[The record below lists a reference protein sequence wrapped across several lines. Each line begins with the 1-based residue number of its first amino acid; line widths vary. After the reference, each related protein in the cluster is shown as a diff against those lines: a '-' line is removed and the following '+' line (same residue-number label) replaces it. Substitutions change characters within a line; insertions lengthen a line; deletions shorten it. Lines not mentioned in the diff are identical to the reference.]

1 MPCVRRALICAM
13 TPRARCVIVDY
24 HTMQGDYA
32 MPSVGETAP
41 DFELMSD
48 EDKPVKLSDFRGKN
62 VVLYFYPAD
71 FTSGC
76 ELQACAFRDSYAD
89 IQQKDAVVIG
99 ISPDSVDSHKKFRE
113 ALNLPFTL
121 LSDPDFQVSETFN
134 SLGTKER
141 EDGSVR
147 KNVVRGQYVI
157 DREGKIVDAQTPVKA
172 PESRRLALEQLEQL
186 S

>member
-1 MPCVRRALICAM
+1 
-13 TPRARCVIVDY
+13 
-24 HTMQGDYA
+24 

>member
-1 MPCVRRALICAM
+1 
-13 TPRARCVIVDY
+13 
-24 HTMQGDYA
+24 
-32 MPSVGETAP
+32 MPSIGETAP
-41 DFELMSD
+41 DFELTSD
-48 EDKPVKLSDFRGKN
+48 AGETVKLSDFRGKN

-76 ELQACAFRDSYAD
+76 ELQACAFRDSYD
-89 IQQKDAVVIG
+89 DLRQKDAVVIG
-99 ISPDSVDSHKKFRE
+99 ISPDSVESHKKFRE

-121 LSDPDFQVSETFN
+121 LADTEFEVSEAWN
-134 SLGTKER
+134 SLGTKTR

-172 PESRRLALEQLEQL
+172 PESRRLALEALEQL